1 MDFGRLVKSIRRNG
15 AALLP
20 EANSPTGGRKGFEFF
35 FSKVVRKFKVEVI
48 GLVENNDSL
57 LCGQAYSEISRI
69 RGYAD
74 SNAYINGAVL

>member
-1 MDFGRLVKSIRRNG
+1 LVASSKASG
-15 AALLP
+15 ATVQLFYRKPIALLVG
-20 EANSPTGGRKGFEFF
+20 ERRFEFF

-69 RGYAD
+69 RGYPD
-74 SNAYINGAVL
+74 SNAYINGTVL